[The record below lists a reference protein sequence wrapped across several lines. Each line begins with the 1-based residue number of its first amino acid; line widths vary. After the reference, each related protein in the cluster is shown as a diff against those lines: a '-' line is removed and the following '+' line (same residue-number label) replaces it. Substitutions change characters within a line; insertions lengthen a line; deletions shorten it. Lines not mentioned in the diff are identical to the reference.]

1 MPIERAAEELD
12 RIVPP
17 DSDVEVLGSGF
28 GGDMGPAEGPVWIRE
43 GGYLLFSDINNDRR
57 MRWDPDGGFSVDKQG
72 TNRHNGLTRDRQGRL
87 LACEHDAR
95 RVTRIEA
102 DGSITVV
109 ANEYRGWRLNRPN
122 DIVVRSDGSI
132 FFTDPDTFQVDS
144 ELDLFGVY
152 KVTPDL
158 SRINLLV
165 RDFVL
170 PNGLAF
176 SPDES
181 VLYIGDSRRGHVRA
195 FDVEP
200 NGRLALATDRV
211 LHVLDGDGPGAPDGM
226 KVDVEGN
233 IYCTGPGGIYIIDPS
248 GRRLGRILTGD
259 EPPSNVAWGDDD
271 WKTLFYTTRHS
282 LGRIRLK
289 ILGVPV

>member
-1 MPIERAAEELD
+1 
-12 RIVPP
+12 
-17 DSDVEVLGSGF
+17 
-28 GGDMGPAEGPVWIRE
+28 MGPAEGPVWIRE

-72 TNRHNGLTRDRQGRL
+72 GSKQGTNRHNGLTKDRQGRL

-102 DGSITVV
+102 DGSTTVV

-181 VLYIGDSRRGHVRA
+181 VLYIGDSRRGHIRA

-211 LHVLDGDGPGAPDGM
+211 QHVLDGDGPGAPDGM

-233 IYCTGPGGIYIIDPS
+233 IYCTGPGGIYVIDPS
-248 GRRLGRILTGD
+248 GRRLGRVLTGD

-271 WKTLFYTTRHS
+271 WKTLYYTTRHS
-282 LGRIRLK
+282 LGKIRLN
-289 ILGVPV
+289 IPGVPV

>member
-1 MPIERAAEELD
+1 
-12 RIVPP
+12 
-17 DSDVEVLGSGF
+17 
-28 GGDMGPAEGPVWIRE
+28 MGPAEGPVWIRE

-57 MRWDPDGGFSVDKQG
+57 MRWDPAGGFSVDKQG

-181 VLYIGDSRRGHVRA
+181 VLYIGDSRRGHIRA

-233 IYCTGPGGIYIIDPS
+233 IYCTGPGGIYIIEPS
-248 GRRLGRILTGD
+248 GRRLGRIPTGD

-271 WKTLFYTTRHS
+271 WKTLYYTTRHS
-282 LGRIRLK
+282 LGRIRLN
-289 ILGVPV
+289 IPGGPV

>member
-17 DSDVEVLGSGF
+17 GSDVEVLGSDF
-28 GGDMGPAEGPVWIRE
+28 GGERGPAEGPVWIRE
-43 GGYLLFSDINNDRR
+43 GGYLLFSDISNDRR
-57 MRWDPDGGFSVDKQG
+57 MRWDPEGGFSVDKQG

-87 LACEHDAR
+87 LACEHDGR
-95 RVTRIEA
+95 QVTRVEA

-122 DIVVRSDGSI
+122 DVVVRSDGSI

-181 VLYIGDSRRGHVRA
+181 VLYIADSRMGHVRA

-200 NGRLALATDRV
+200 HGRLALATDRV
-211 LHVLDGDGPGAPDGM
+211 LAVLDGDGAGAPDGM

-233 IYCTGPGGIYIIDPS
+233 VYCTGPGGIYVIEPS
-248 GRRLGRILTGD
+248 GRVLGRILTGD

-271 WKTLFYTTRHS
+271 WRTLFYTTRHS
-282 LGRIRLK
+282 LGRIRLN
-289 ILGVPV
+289 IPGVPV